1 VKAIVVGFGS
11 IGRRHTR
18 ILKNIGINVN
28 IVSRRNI
35 EGEDNYKDIEI
46 AIEKEDPQYIVVSNS
61 TSEHINTIKKI
72 SKTSFEG
79 KLLVE
84 KPLVHEDLEIPDSIP
99 SDTFVAYNMR
109 FHPLL
114 QKLRDRVEGSSVVSA
129 HVYAGQYLPD
139 WRPDR
144 DYRESYSARREKGG
158 GVIRDLSHELDYINW
173 LFGGWRDV
181 ASMGGQFSHLEIDS
195 DDVYGVLISTKNCPV
210 VSLQVNYVD
219 RINQRNIT
227 VNTEKENFSVD
238 LVSKTFTTSEDYE
251 EYESFDIDTTYKR
264 EHAAV
269 LGSREEYE
277 KDMCTLR
284 EGEEVVK
291 MIDRIE
297 SKNEF
302 K

>member
-1 VKAIVVGFGS
+1 MRAIVVGFGS

-18 ILKNIGINVN
+18 ILKKIGIKVN

-35 EGEDNYKDIEI
+35 EGVDNYKDIKI
-46 AIEKEDPQYIVVSNS
+46 AIEKEDPQYIVVSNK

-219 RINQRNIT
+219 RVNQRNIT
-227 VNTEKENFSVD
+227 VNTEKETFSVD

>member
-1 VKAIVVGFGS
+1 MRAIVVGFGS

-18 ILKNIGINVN
+18 ILKKIGIKVN

-35 EGEDNYKDIEI
+35 EGVGNYKDIKI
-46 AIEKEDPQYIVVSNS
+46 AIEKEDPQYIVVSNK

-219 RINQRNIT
+219 RVNQRNIT
-227 VNTEKENFSVD
+227 VNTEKETFSVD